1 MYDNSNHHNTLINQR
16 INYKRIYA
24 FIRHH
29 EISAPKDTRM
39 NTWRI
44 LKLDINNAFMNMAID
59 EAILQARITGKVPN
73 TLRFFRWKPSAVSI
87 GRFQKIEKEVSVE
100 NCKKHGIDI
109 VRRISGGGAVYHDY
123 DGEITYSV
131 TVCTEDLGT
140 VDVFATYNTIS
151 NGLIEA
157 IKILGINADFNP
169 GNPKNCPNISVNG
182 RKISGSAQSHKSGAL
197 LQHGTLLVDVDLKK
211 MFTFLNVP
219 WAKTCMEV
227 VNVAE
232 KKITSVKQ
240 ELSSSISMK
249 EAYEALVKGFEKALK
264 VSLKKGELTGY
275 EQKMAEKLCRE
286 KYSTNKWNFNS
297 KAASTFG

>member
-1 MYDNSNHHNTLINQR
+1 MF
-16 INYKRIYA
+16 A
-24 FIRHH
+24 
-29 EISAPKDTRM
+29 KDTRM
-39 NTWRI
+39 NAWRL
-44 LKLDINNAFMNMAID
+44 LKLKTNNAFMNMAID
-59 EAILQARITGKVPN
+59 EAILRARIAGKVPN
-73 TLRFFRWKPSAVSI
+73 TLRFFRWQPSAVSI
-87 GRFQKIEKEVSVE
+87 GRFQQAQKEVLVE
-100 NCKKHGIDI
+100 NCHKHGIDI

-131 TVCTEDLGT
+131 TVATEDLGT
-140 VDVFATYNTIS
+140 EDVFAAYNLIC

-182 RKISGSAQSHKSGAL
+182 KKISGSAQSHKSAVL

-240 ELSSSISMK
+240 ELGSSISMT
-249 EAYEALVKGFEKALK
+249 EVYEALVKGFEKALK
-264 VSLKKGELTGY
+264 ISPKKGKLTIY
-275 EQKMAEKLCRE
+275 EQRLAERLCKE
-286 KYSTNKWNFNS
+286 NYSNDDWNFNGNYHES
-297 KAASTFG
+297 